1 MHNDRAP
8 WPGPAARFRM
18 EAFESSHMQHFS
30 RNAASLDPY
39 KLALANGV
47 GEMEINLQH
56 QLDNLG
62 SSFAYQLI
70 GLRGP
75 CRIGCNESAW
85 EGGMGSGDWLVS
97 LHDRCRNHMKF
108 DGRCSSVRMTLLGR
122 SLKS

>member
-1 MHNDRAP
+1 
-8 WPGPAARFRM
+8 M

-39 KLALANGV
+39 KLALANGT

-70 GLRGP
+70 GLRGAMP
-75 CRIGCNESAW
+75 NRVQLNWRGRVEWGAVIGW
-85 EGGMGSGDWLVS
+85 
-97 LHDRCRNHMKF
+97 
-108 DGRCSSVRMTLLGR
+108 
-122 SLKS
+122 